1 MRLVV
6 LEMDRLATGSVD
18 WGRMVAGM
26 LSQGVTMVVIP
37 DASQHLSAGLPQ
49 QIGDGILPRDGVSQ
63 LRADNPLVSLAAA
76 FRDFGERPVWSWSAT
91 TQLHDVERGVGIVQ
105 WGRGAKRTFLI

>member
-6 LEMDRLATGSVD
+6 LEMDRLAAGSVN

-37 DASQHLSAGLPQ
+37 DAS
-49 QIGDGILPRDGVSQ
+49 
-63 LRADNPLVSLAAA
+63 
-76 FRDFGERPVWSWSAT
+76 
-91 TQLHDVERGVGIVQ
+91 
-105 WGRGAKRTFLI
+105 

>member
-6 LEMDRLATGSVD
+6 LEMDRLAAGSVN

-37 DASQHLSAGLPQ
+37 DASQH
-49 QIGDGILPRDGVSQ
+49 VSMC
-63 LRADNPLVSLAAA
+63 RPACHSKLATA
-76 FRDFGERPVWSWSAT
+76 FYRVMAYRNCAQT
-91 TQLHDVERGVGIVQ
+91 IR
-105 WGRGAKRTFLI
+105 